1 MKTMKKALAIILCAV
16 LMMSMTA
23 LGGFAADSAGET
35 EQIPDCLAWE
45 VQFDKETYSLFDT
58 IHATVTVTNVSD
70 LALANLTLHTFSD
83 DFSPIAVF
91 YHQQILAGGASC
103 TFSYN
108 CRLSPHAA
116 GLPFFA
122 RLLLYLRDLLFG
134 AVRGNAAVPDP
145 PSVASAQVDFGRY
158 GQREILLQGAYDTM
172 TGDAETIA
180 QIVATYNAAV
190 EKGTDLQGTWQTT
203 YVEGSLKG
211 DGRVVAILKQLEPSL
226 RKALE
231 TNRGTA
237 DTLPGS
243 GPLLPE
249 DVLAVSV
256 REGEKQTEIKLL
268 LADQIDGFD
277 ADPINGGAVARGFGP
292 LSSVKS
298 ALEELGATVQ
308 SGEDTIVMEYTEP
321 TISVTVDNATGEI
334 VAGTWHYRTTTRVGE
349 AQLDLFGVSANLK
362 NFEAVFDLDVVFP
375 AI

>member
-1 MKTMKKALAIILCAV
+1 MKTLKKSLAMLLCAV
-16 LMMSMTA
+16 LMMSMAA
-23 LGGFAADSAGET
+23 LVGFAADAAGEG

-45 VQFDKETYSLFDT
+45 MQFDQDAYGLFDT
-58 IHATVTVTNVSD
+58 VQATVTVTNVSD
-70 LALANLTLHTFSD
+70 LFLSNLTLTAFSD
-83 DFSPIAVF
+83 DFSPFAVF
-91 YHQQILAGGASC
+91 YHQRFLASGASC
-103 TFSYN
+103 TFSYA
-108 CRLSPHAA
+108 CRLSPRAA
-116 GLPFFA
+116 GLPVFA
-122 RLLLYLRDLLFG
+122 RLLLYLRELLFG
-134 AVRGNAAVPDP
+134 AVRGNAVLSDP
-145 PSVASAQVDFGRY
+145 PSVSLAQVDFGRY
-158 GQREILLQGAYDTM
+158 GQHEIKLYGAYDTM
-172 TGDAETIA
+172 TGDSETVA
-180 QIVATYNAAV
+180 QVVAQYNAAV
-190 EKGTDLQGTWQTT
+190 EKGTDLQGMLQLT
-203 YVEGSLKG
+203 YVEGSLKA
-211 DGRVVAILKQLEPSL
+211 DGSVGAILKQLEPSL
-226 RKALE
+226 RKALANNSS
-231 TNRGTA
+231 TV

-256 REGEKQTEIKLL
+256 CEAANGTEIKLL